1 MKQIGLRESQMLQL
15 DILLALADHCQ
26 THGLTYYIAYGTL
39 LGAVRHQG
47 FIPWDDDIDV
57 WMPREDYN
65 RLIESFNT
73 AVKVPYYRLIAP
85 MDAIS
90 RHSFVKIIDTRTVK
104 IETNFDYAPG
114 ALGVDIDV
122 FPLDGQPEDAD
133 TYRKWF
139 AKLEKCYQKADF
151 PMRLSH
157 ECRRKRYLLA
167 LINLFGGKR
176 HRMGTWI
183 KRHYLKKAQ
192 RLHGKY
198 PVHGSKYIGVAEH
211 CFSCENER
219 YEARCF
225 EKIVRLP
232 FEGHLFQAPAEL
244 DAVLRQTYDDY
255 WALPPEPQRFGHFV
269 DQVFWK

>member
-1 MKQIGLRESQMLQL
+1 MKQIGLRESQLLQL
-15 DILLALADHCQ
+15 DILLELADHCQ

-65 RLIESFNT
+65 RLIQGFNAAT
-73 AVKVPYYRLIAP
+73 KVPYYRLIAP
-85 MDAIS
+85 MNVTS

-104 IETNFDYAPG
+104 IETNFDYTPG
-114 ALGVDIDV
+114 TLGVDIDV

-167 LINLFGGKR
+167 VINLLGGKR
-176 HRMGTWI
+176 HRLGTWI
-183 KRHYLKKAQ
+183 KRHYLKKTQ
-192 RLHGKY
+192 RLHAKY
-198 PVHGSKYIGVAEH
+198 PFHGSKYIGVAEH

-225 EKIVRLP
+225 EKRVQLP
-232 FEGHLFQAPAEL
+232 FEGHLFHAPAAF
-244 DAVLRQTYDDY
+244 DAVLRQTYGDY
-255 WALPPEPQRFGHFV
+255 WALPPETQRFGHFV